1 MSPMPGYSQLIDR
14 LRDMRHRWIALEW
27 GSQLSLLVAAM
38 GVAFVILSLSVALTV
53 PSVGIRVAILA
64 ALGTVAL
71 ALVFWA
77 VAKSTVRAP
86 KYTHLALTVEHRH
99 PELKNRLIAALQ
111 LADRARAN
119 PEGYSLDLI
128 DLTIRQAMEMSQ
140 EIDFAAA
147 LDRARIKR
155 SARLA
160 GIGLGA
166 ALLLSILF
174 PSLASRSWEAY
185 SNPLTDYSAPIPY
198 DLSVEPGSVE
208 AVKFDDFK
216 IMARVVGASLP
227 AAATIHQRTVGG
239 DWRVIGPVAA
249 ITTAKDTSPSK
260 GTEQAEFR
268 HTIPQIKHDFEYY
281 VTAGERT
288 SPTYAVTAVDRPL
301 VTGLRLEIF
310 PPKYTGIAPSVADE
324 NDGTISAPVG
334 TTVKMRLESNRPLS
348 AAAMVFSDGGSRPLE
363 VRSQSA
369 SVEFTVDKNQSY
381 HFSLLDA
388 SGRTNPHPIDYSITA
403 IADRQPSVEIVMPG
417 HNLDLTDAMAV
428 DMKIVAHD
436 DYGFSKMILHTR
448 WLSEGRE
455 RAVRDIAMPGANV
468 SGERLES
475 GYFWDLANWGL
486 MPEDVVHYYVEVR
499 DNDQVPGPQSAQSKT
514 FSVRLPSLDEQIA
527 GFEQAR
533 ETDLNALDRILE
545 GEREMSRRLEELR
558 REIAGQKEIDWNRQ
572 KGLEELSSKGQKLN
586 KELDEVAE
594 RMQEQVQ
601 QAQQQK
607 LQSAELIQKMI
618 EAQQL
623 FNEVATDE
631 MREAMRKLQE
641 AMKQLDPKEVQNA
654 LSQMNLSQEELLKR
668 LERTVAYLK
677 KLQAEQ
683 KVDAFV
689 KRLEE
694 MLAQQEAL
702 NKEASQ
708 SPKEKLPD
716 MAPSE
721 ERLKSNFD
729 KLTEDLAAA
738 ESMLTA
744 NQIAPPSKIQG
755 FCQSAQKSPA
765 PGQMKETA
773 QNMSQQNKG
782 GAQKSGG
789 QCASSLKSLLDEMK
803 SFQKEM
809 SSNMQAEMARKLREA
824 LDKVFYV
831 SDQQEDLME
840 RTGQVDPT
848 SLSLRDMAAEQEAM
862 RAATERLADQ
872 LAELGK
878 KSTCLSNQMG
888 QNLAGSA
895 ARMRAS
901 AEALSARQGPGAQG
915 NQRES
920 LFDLNQAA
928 QQLADAMEKNSGQC
942 KNPGSGSCDKPGG
955 QGAMGKMQTLSQQ
968 QGRLNEQMPG
978 HELGGGSTMSLE
990 ERQQLARLRAE
1001 QQTIQRGVSD
1011 LNKELGDR
1019 RDLPGRLDKLGEE
1032 MQRVIEDMDRSK
1044 LTEETRERQRR
1055 IYTRMLDFQHSLQK
1069 QDYKE
1074 ERKAQFGENML
1085 RASPGALDPGHGL
1098 TDEEYERLLTRYQ
1111 EEGYPKEYEETIKAY
1126 FRALVEA
1133 RGK

>member
-1 MSPMPGYSQLIDR
+1 
-14 LRDMRHRWIALEW
+14 MRHRWIALEW
-27 GSQLSLLVAAM
+27 VSQLSLLIAAM
-38 GVAFVILSLSVALTV
+38 GMAFVLLSLALSLAV
-53 PSVGIRVAILA
+53 PSVGIRVTIVAILGSLA
-64 ALGTVAL
+64 FALI
-71 ALVFWA
+71 FWA
-77 VAKSTVRAP
+77 VAKSTIRAP
-86 KYTHLALTVEHRH
+86 EYASLALVVERRN

-111 LADRARAN
+111 LADHARAN

-140 EIDFAAA
+140 QIDFAAA
-147 LDRARIKR
+147 LDRARVRR

-166 ALLLSILF
+166 TLLLAILF
-174 PSLASRSWEAY
+174 PGLASRSWEAY

-216 IMARVVGASLP
+216 ITARVMGTDLP

-239 DWRVIGPVAA
+239 DWREIGPVAA
-249 ITTAKDTSPSK
+249 LAGAKDAGTS
-260 GTEQAEFR
+260 GGVGQLEFR
-268 HTIPQIKHDFEYY
+268 HTIPQIKHDFEYF

-288 SPTYAVTAVDRPL
+288 SSTYTVTAVDRPL

-310 PPKYTGIAPSVADE
+310 PPAYTGIAPSVVDE

-348 AAAMVFSDGGSRPLE
+348 TATVVYSDGETRPLE

-369 SVEFTVDKNQSY
+369 SAELTIDKNRSY
-381 HFSLLDA
+381 HLALLDA

-428 DMKIVAHD
+428 DLKIVARD
-436 DYGFSKMILHTR
+436 DYGFSRMVLHTR

-455 RAVRDIAMPGANV
+455 RAVRDFDIPGAGV
-468 SGERLES
+468 SGERLEL

-486 MPEDVVHYYVEVR
+486 MPEDVVHYYVEIT
-499 DNDQVPGPQSAQSKT
+499 DNDRVTGPKSAQSRT

-527 GFEQAR
+527 EFEQAR
-533 ETDLNALDRILE
+533 ESDLNALDRILE
-545 GEREMSRRLEELR
+545 GEREMSRKLEELR
-558 REIAGQKEIDWNRQ
+558 RDIATQKEIDWNKQ

-586 KELDEVAE
+586 KELDEVAQ

-607 LQSAELIQKMI
+607 LQSVELIQKMI

-641 AMKQLDPKEVQNA
+641 AMQQLDPKEVQSA

-683 KVDAFV
+683 KIDAFV

-702 NKEASQ
+702 NKEAGE
-708 SPKEKLPD
+708 SPREKLPD
-716 MAPSE
+716 LAPSE

-729 KLTEDLAAA
+729 KLAEDLMAA
-738 ESMLTA
+738 ESMLAA
-744 NQIAPPSKIQG
+744 NQIAPPQKIQG

-773 QNMSQQNKG
+773 QNMSEQNKG

-789 QCASSLKSLLDEMK
+789 QCAGSLKSLLDEMK

-809 SSNMQAEMARKLREA
+809 SSAQQAEMARKLREA

-831 SDQQEDLME
+831 SDQQEDLMA
-840 RTGQVDPT
+840 RTGQVDPM
-848 SLSLRDMAAEQEAM
+848 SLSLRDMAAEQEAL
-862 RAATERLADQ
+862 RSATERLGEQ
-872 LAELGK
+872 LSELGK
-878 KSTCLSNQMG
+878 KSTCLSNQLG
-888 QNLAGSA
+888 ENIAGSA
-895 ARMRAS
+895 ARMRSS
-901 AEALSARQGPGAQG
+901 AEALSERQGPGAQSS
-915 NQRES
+915 QRES

-928 QQLADAMEKNSGQC
+928 QQLVDGMEKNSGQC
-942 KNPGSGSCDKPGG
+942 QKPGSGSCDKPGG

-978 HELGGGSTMSLE
+978 HDLGGGSTMSPE
-990 ERQQLARLRAE
+990 ERKQLARLRAE
-1001 QQTIQRGVSD
+1001 QQAIQQGVSD

-1032 MQRVIEDMDRSK
+1032 MQRVLEDMDRSK
-1044 LTEETRERQRR
+1044 VTDETRERQRR

-1074 ERKAQFGENML
+1074 ERKAQFGENMP
-1085 RASPGALDPGHGL
+1085 RSSPGALDPARGL